1 MKYIIVGL
9 HSSGKQ
15 ALARELVDM
24 GVKVGKIFRSVESI
38 KSNIYSLSDVVY
50 TYEDVNTIFE
60 NQGYLFLK
68 ERFSG
73 STAYYEGLSTYEY
86 ENNDVFIM
94 SPDQFN
100 LVPEFSGEVCFVWL
114 DGAQSQRRIRH
125 NSEKRK
131 YDFTTQDNIEH
142 ENMQD
147 FINRIYNN
155 DVLYFNDEDVSRV
168 AVVIYSLIK
177 HSDLYDIYRE
187 KYN

>member
-1 MKYIIVGL
+1 MKYIIIGR

-15 ALARELVDM
+15 ALAKELAAM
-24 GVKVGKIFRSVESI
+24 GVKVGKIFRSVENL

-50 TYEDVNTIFE
+50 SHEDINSIFE

-68 ERFSG
+68 EHLNG
-73 STAYYEGLSTYEY
+73 SLPFYEGLSAYEY
-86 ENNDVFIM
+86 ENNDVFIL

-100 LVPEFSGEVCFVWL
+100 FVPEFSGDVCFVWL
-114 DGAQSQRRIRH
+114 DASQSHRRIRH

-131 YDFTTQDNIEH
+131 YNFTTQENIEQ

-147 FINRIYNN
+147 FIERIYIN
-155 DVLYFNDEDVSRV
+155 DVLYFNNEDTSRV
-168 AVVIYSLIK
+168 AAVIYSLIT
-177 HSDLYDIYRE
+177 HPDLYDIYKE